1 MSFSSPQSFSADGR
15 AGGRT
20 RTDMLVYNCGLE
32 AEKKSFVHS
41 RMGRRAA
48 DRPLF
53 RPPAP
58 ASAARP
64 SPFSAVL
71 NFIPSFA
78 PPNLPASR
86 PAGRGRRLLA
96 RSPLCTAGRGR
107 ARRYLLQLCQKQPP
121 SSKFERPAPE
131 SSLVTPPSRPF
142 IPFDT
147 SSSALRDWGLWK
159 ARDIPRNARTCCVVE
174 RLTQTQ
180 RSVLPSSAAKPKI
193 YVIQFFTLCLF
204 TEPLFSFSS
213 QFSIT

>member
-78 PPNLPASR
+78 PPNLPAGR
-86 PAGRGRRLLA
+86 PRPPPPRSLAALHRRPRPGEAILVA
-96 RSPLCTAGRGR
+96 IVSKTAPVFEVRTPRSGV
-107 ARRYLLQLCQKQPP
+107 
-121 SSKFERPAPE
+121 E
-131 SSLVTPPSRPF
+131 SCHAAQSPF
-142 IPFDT
+142 
-147 SSSALRDWGLWK
+147 
-159 ARDIPRNARTCCVVE
+159 
-174 RLTQTQ
+174 
-180 RSVLPSSAAKPKI
+180 
-193 YVIQFFTLCLF
+193 Y
-204 TEPLFSFSS
+204 SF
-213 QFSIT
+213 